1 MNTAS
6 RIATS
11 VVALLHGWFFVL
23 ETLLWK
29 SELAQKLLV
38 MTAAEAEAN
47 AVLAGNQGVY
57 NLVFAVGLGFSVVR
71 RDTDVA
77 RAFERFFLISAI
89 GVGVYGAVSA
99 RVTVLFVQVVPAA
112 IALGLSMSR
121 KTSSA
126 LGRYSRRPSTD

>member
-6 RIATS
+6 RIATGI
-11 VVALLHGWFFVL
+11 VALLHGWFFVL

-29 SELAQKLLV
+29 TELAQKLLE
-38 MTAAEAEAN
+38 MTAAEAENN

-71 RDTDVA
+71 RDTEVG
-77 RAFERFFLISAI
+77 RAFERFFLVSAI

-99 RVTVLFVQVVPAA
+99 RVTVLFVQVLPAA
-112 IALGLSMSR
+112 VALGFSVL
-121 KTSSA
+121 A
-126 LGRYSRRPSTD
+126 SRRKSE

>member
-6 RIATS
+6 RIATA

-29 SELAQKLLV
+29 TQLAQQLLA

-57 NLVFAVGLGFSVVR
+57 NLVFAAGLALSVVR
-71 RDTDVA
+71 RETEVA
-77 RAFERFFLISAI
+77 RAFERFFLVSAI
-89 GVGVYGAVSA
+89 GVGLYGAASA
-99 RVTVLFVQVVPAA
+99 RVTVLFVQVLPAA
-112 IALGLSMSR
+112 VALALSR
-121 KTSSA
+121 
-126 LGRYSRRPSTD
+126 SRRTA

>member
-29 SELAQKLLV
+29 TELAQKLLV

-57 NLVFAVGLGFSVVR
+57 NLVFAVGLALSVVR
-71 RDTDVA
+71 RDTEVA
-77 RAFERFFLISAI
+77 RAFERFFLVSAI
-89 GVGVYGAVSA
+89 GVGLYGAVTA

-112 IALGLSMSR
+112 VALGLSVLAS
-121 KTSSA
+121 KQKKA
-126 LGRYSRRPSTD
+126 

>member
-6 RIATS
+6 RIATG

-29 SELAQKLLV
+29 TELAQNLLE
-38 MTAAEAEAN
+38 MTAAEAENN

-57 NLVFAVGLGFSVVR
+57 NLVFAVGLGLSVVR
-71 RDTDVA
+71 RESDVA
-77 RAFERFFLISAI
+77 RAFERFFLVSAI

-99 RVTVLFVQVVPAA
+99 RVTVLFVQVLPAA
-112 IALGLSMSR
+112 VALGFSVLASR
-121 KTSSA
+121 WKNE
-126 LGRYSRRPSTD
+126 